1 MQVYTCTI
9 WGGLYGDSPETSTPK
24 RHVLYSNDEDLLK
37 RLEQAAGHAT
47 REQLSAM
54 TGGSLVGKYERPD
67 GTSGFSGN
75 AAMKSSQFLV
85 CFFCFSEI
93 CDN

>member
-24 RHVLYSNDEDLLK
+24 RRVLYSNDEDLLK

-47 REQLSAM
+47 PETLWWTNMKGQMGHLVSRAMQL
-54 TGGSLVGKYERPD
+54 
-67 GTSGFSGN
+67 
-75 AAMKSSQFLV
+75 
-85 CFFCFSEI
+85 
-93 CDN
+93 